1 MPTYTLIHATPTDSK
16 HPSAVHFNTGK
27 SVKFWKN
34 AFKTLYV
41 DQLGLKRTDFD
52 VREVCKCYKKQN
64 AVIQA
69 QGYAAEHECLVFTK
83 EHRKPAV
90 WRKVA
95 QKRKQEKDFEYY
107 SLCCDR
113 KFEPVFLP
121 LCHKL
126 SYLKKQ
132 SEGIPIIAKFLVDQR
147 IPVPPRLKDR
157 RPAFTTMFALPRKA
171 GDQPRC
177 AFQETNSICT
187 NMLLFDMEH
196 ARHKIT
202 GNGSRMPDWT
212 EAEDKNFDR
221 RGDMIMGTRNFFEL
235 WSKTTLVHKICAEMN
250 KLYADQRGPTEP
262 DVAEDEVQVV

>member
-113 KFEPVFLP
+113 KFEPLFIP
-121 LCHKL
+121 FCHRL
-126 SYLKKQ
+126 TNLKKQ
-132 SEGIPIIAKFLVDQR
+132 SEAVPIVANFLVKLR
-147 IPVPPRLKDR
+147 IPVPRLKIR
-157 RPAFTTMFALPRKA
+157 RQAFTTMFALPRKT
-171 GDQPRC
+171 GDEPRC
-177 AFQETNSICT
+177 AFQMTRSVCSSV
-187 NMLLFDMEH
+187 LVFDMDH
-196 ARHKIT
+196 ARHKFT
-202 GNGSRMPDWT
+202 GNGSRLPDWT
-212 EAEDKNFDR
+212 DEEDRDFEK
-221 RGDMIMGTRNFFEL
+221 RGDMIFSIVDFFEL
-235 WSKTTLVHKICAEMN
+235 WRKTTLVNKICAEMN
-250 KLYADQRGPTEP
+250 KVYADQRGPTELA
-262 DVAEDEVQVV
+262 VAEDAVQVV